1 MERSLELGLRRH
13 PELHPDV
20 VELEEVL
27 PDADGN
33 GGLTHPGPGAPHPQ
47 TQPGQISVGEV
58 MGPECVEMLTAMS
71 QGNNGSLSTIH
82 ARSATDVFAKLATYA
97 AQYEHLDF
105 AVAHSLIANA
115 VDFVVFIEKNRA
127 LGGLCLRR
135 FVSSIREVTGIDG
148 RVLSS
153 EVFAPGPDGRA
164 VPRAP
169 VSCAAQLAEHG
180 YETGGGW

>member
-1 MERSLELGLRRH
+1 MINCIPPAERLITVERSLELGLRRH

-33 GGLTHPGPGAPHPQ
+33 GGLTIRDLVRRTRRHNPSRVLRRRGDGPGGGRDAQ
-47 TQPGQISVGEV
+47 S
-58 MGPECVEMLTAMS
+58 AMS

-105 AVAHSLIANA
+105 AVAHSLIAERGRLRGVHREEPVPGRPA
-115 VDFVVFIEKNRA
+115 VRDRGP
-127 LGGLCLRR
+127 GGRR
-135 FVSSIREVTGIDG
+135 RPG
-148 RVLSS
+148 R
-153 EVFAPGPDGRA
+153 PGGQR
-164 VPRAP
+164 R
-169 VSCAAQLAEHG
+169 
-180 YETGGGW
+180 